1 LFGKKD
7 KIAGIKV
14 MESKKAKKVPTAANI
29 PKSFIISKYEPK
41 INEIKPKTVVSE
53 DKKTGK
59 NKYAND

>member
-1 LFGKKD
+1 
-7 KIAGIKV
+7 